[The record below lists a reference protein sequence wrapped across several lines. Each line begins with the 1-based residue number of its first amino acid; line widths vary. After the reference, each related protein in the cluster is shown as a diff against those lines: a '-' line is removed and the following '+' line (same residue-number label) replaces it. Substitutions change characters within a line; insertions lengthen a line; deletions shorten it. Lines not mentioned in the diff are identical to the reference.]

1 MITFKQKGSF
11 KNIERFLD
19 KMQKKEF
26 FQRLNQY
33 GRRGVDALSAA
44 TPIDSG
50 KTASSWNYE
59 IHRSKDLVEIVWTN
73 SNVNNGVP
81 IVILLQ
87 YGHAT
92 ENGGYVQGYDFI
104 NPAIRPIFDEIEK
117 DLWKEVTSS

>member
-73 SNVNNGVP
+73 SNVNDGVP

-92 ENGGYVQGYDFI
+92 GNSGYVQGYDFI

>member
-33 GRRGVDALSAA
+33 GKRGVDALSAA

-73 SNVNNGVP
+73 SNVNDGVP

-92 ENGGYVQGYDFI
+92 GNGGYVQGYDFI

>member
-50 KTASSWNYE
+50 KTERYWNYE

-73 SNVNNGVP
+73 SNVNDGVP

-92 ENGGYVQGYDFI
+92 GNGGYVQGNDFI
-104 NPAIRPIFDEIEK
+104 NTDISLICEKKKK

>member
-59 IHRSKDLVEIVWTN
+59 IHRSKELVEIVWTN
-73 SNVNNGVP
+73 SNVVDGVP

-92 ENGGYVQGYDFI
+92 GNGGYVQGYDFI

>member
-19 KMQKKEF
+19 KIQKKEF

-73 SNVNNGVP
+73 SNVNDGVP

-92 ENGGYVQGYDFI
+92 GNGGYVQGYDFI

>member
-73 SNVNNGVP
+73 SNVNDGVP

-92 ENGGYVQGYDFI
+92 GNGGYVQGYDFI
-104 NPAIRPIFDEIEK
+104 NPAIRPIFNEIEK

>member
-50 KTASSWNYE
+50 RTASSWNYE
-59 IHRSKDLVEIVWTN
+59 IHRSKELVEIVWTN
-73 SNVNNGVP
+73 SNVVDGVP

-92 ENGGYVQGYDFI
+92 GNGGYVQGYDFI

>member
-1 MITFKQKGSF
+1 MITFRHKGSF

-26 FQRLNQY
+26 FQKLNQY
-33 GRRGVDALSAA
+33 GRRGVDALSSV
-44 TPIDSG
+44 TPVDSG
-50 KTASSWNYE
+50 RTASSWNYE
-59 IHRSKDLVEIVWTN
+59 IHRSKELVEIVWTN
-73 SNVNNGVP
+73 SNVVDGVP

-92 ENGGYVQGYDFI
+92 GNGGYVQGYDFI

>member
-33 GRRGVDALSAA
+33 GRRGVNALSAA

-92 ENGGYVQGYDFI
+92 GNGGYVQGYDFI

>member
-73 SNVNNGVP
+73 SNVNDGVP

-92 ENGGYVQGYDFI
+92 GNGGYVQGYDFI

>member
-26 FQRLNQY
+26 FQKLNQY
-33 GRRGVDALSAA
+33 GRRGVDALSSV
-44 TPIDSG
+44 TPVDSG
-50 KTASSWNYE
+50 RTASSWNYE
-59 IHRSKDLVEIVWTN
+59 IHRSKELVEIVWTN
-73 SNVNNGVP
+73 SNVVDGVP

-92 ENGGYVQGYDFI
+92 GNGGYVQGYDFI

>member
-1 MITFKQKGSF
+1 MITFRHKGSF

-26 FQRLNQY
+26 FQKLNQY
-33 GRRGVDALSAA
+33 GRRGVDALSSV
-44 TPIDSG
+44 TPVDSG
-50 KTASSWNYE
+50 RTASSWNYK
-59 IHRSKDLVEIVWTN
+59 IHRSKELVEIVWTN
-73 SNVNNGVP
+73 SNVVDGVP

-92 ENGGYVQGYDFI
+92 GNGGYVQGYDFI